1 MKKTFFKNLFRDIKN
16 TPSRFLSIVIIIAVG
31 VAFYS
36 GVRATSPAMK
46 ASADHYLDENN
57 FMDFKLISTLGLTE
71 DDKNAIVKQKEI
83 TRAEGAYSLDGV
95 VEKDDKQL
103 VLNINSLPDKNGIN
117 DIRIIEGR
125 RAEKPNEIVVEE
137 HFMEESKLKLN
148 EYIVLKSGTE
158 DNIKDDL
165 KETRFKIVGT
175 AISPLYL
182 SQQRQI
188 SSVGNGDVRGFVYI
202 LPSVFESEVYTEIY
216 ARAES
221 GESKDSIINNEDYN
235 NYTKSIEKNLE
246 DLGKVRNDI
255 RYEEVYTE
263 ANEKLLDAE
272 YELEDSKQEAEKE
285 IADGYRELDQAQRK
299 INNGRQEI
307 KRNENIFNKEMAD
320 GKRELENGK
329 REIENARKKL
339 LSQAKE
345 IENGRVQIREGK
357 KKLEASQ
364 AQLDAGKQ
372 EAASQISAAV
382 GEQVKNAEALMNSEP
397 ENEQYAKNYQM
408 LNGLY
413 QGSIKGQSFNSM
425 YSSLKNNNLLG
436 TMKPYVDI
444 EKLNNDF
451 FKAQR
456 DIDNGRAEIAS
467 QERKINEGQAALD
480 QAPAQIEASKK
491 KIAQGERELEEGRRK
506 GLRELE
512 KARVEL
518 NNGQREVDENLA
530 KLKTEEE
537 KANKE
542 IADAEKKIAKNRDK
556 LKDIK
561 DPDWY
566 VLGRGQNLGYETY
579 RQDSDRIDN
588 IGKVFPLIFF
598 LVAALVSLTTM
609 TRMVQEQRT
618 EIGTFKAL
626 GYSSTAIISHY
637 LIYSLTASITGSVIG
652 VLLGYRLFPHLII
665 EAYSSLYAVPET
677 ITPFI
682 TSLAAQASL
691 LAIVFTTLAAAIS
704 ALDELREVPA
714 SLMRPKPPKAGK
726 KILLERI
733 DFIWSRLKF
742 TSKVT
747 ARNLFRYKQRLVMT
761 VIGIAACTGLMLTG
775 FGLKDG
781 IIGATEAQFND
792 IYKYDMQGTLNRDES
807 EIEKKKIKTETLKD
821 ENVES
826 VLFVNLQNGLVKSKE
841 IRDEDSYVVVPENK
855 DQLNEYIN
863 LFLKD
868 KDLNLD
874 NDGVIITEKLSRLID
889 KKTGDTIEITI
900 DEKIVEAKI
909 SDITEQ
915 YIQHYI
921 YMSPKYYEKI
931 SGEKMVYNN
940 FYGKLKDNSEKLED
954 DTSIRLKTIAGINS
968 IGFKNNSKVDYDQS
982 MESIDAVVFI
992 LIASAGVLAF
1002 VVIYNLTNI
1011 NITERRRELAT
1022 IKLLGFYDKE
1032 LAAYIYRENV
1042 ILTFVGSF
1050 VGIFI
1055 GMILN
1060 KFVLS
1065 TAETNIIKFLGKISP
1080 RYFLYSIILTVLFSA
1095 IVNLA
1100 MYKRFSKIDM
1110 IESLKSAE

>member
-1 MKKTFFKNLFRDIKN
+1 MKKTFFKNLFRDVKN

-71 DDKNAIVKQKEI
+71 DDRQSIEDRKNI
-83 TRAEGAYSLDGV
+83 TDAEGSYSMDGV
-95 VEKDDKQL
+95 IEKDDKQL

-117 DIRIIEGR
+117 DIKIIKGR

-148 EYIVLKSGTE
+148 QYLVLKSGNE

-175 AISPLYL
+175 AISPIYL

-202 LPSVFESEVYTEIY
+202 LPEVFKSDVYTEVY
-216 ARAES
+216 ARTEGS
-221 GESKDSIINNEDYN
+221 ESKESIISNKTYN
-235 NYTKSIEKNLE
+235 DYTKDIEKDLK
-246 DLGKVRNDI
+246 DLGEIRNEVR
-255 RYEEVYTE
+255 YMEVFNE
-263 ANEKLLDAE
+263 ANDKLL
-272 YELEDSKQEAEKE
+272 EAEVKLDDSRREAQKE
-285 IADGYRELDQAQRK
+285 IKNGYDELKRAQNK
-299 INNGRQEI
+299 IDSGRQEL
-307 KRNENIFNKEMAD
+307 KKNENIFNQKMRDGKREIEN
-320 GKRELENGK
+320 GKRELENAQSDLPAK
-329 REIENARKKL
+329 AKEIENARAQL
-339 LSQAKE
+339 QA
-345 IENGRVQIREGK
+345 GK
-357 KKLEASQ
+357 SKLEASER
-364 AQLDAGKQ
+364 QLNEGKQ
-372 EAASQISAAV
+372 QAAGQISAAV
-382 GEQVKNAEALMNSEP
+382 GAEVKRAQDLMNSDP
-397 ENEQYAKNYQM
+397 ENEQYAQQYAALNSVYQS
-408 LNGLY
+408 GI
-413 QGSIKGQSFNSM
+413 QGQGFDTIYNT
-425 YSSLKNNNLLG
+425 LKNNNLLG
-436 TMKPYVDI
+436 AMSAQVDI
-444 EKLNNDF
+444 QKINNDF
-451 FKAQR
+451 NKAQA
-456 DIDNGRAEIAS
+456 DIRNGRAEIQA
-467 QERKINEGQAALD
+467 QEQQVNQGQKALD
-480 QAPAQIEASKK
+480 QAPAQIEASKR
-491 KIAQGERELEEGRRK
+491 KIAQGERELEQGRRK

-512 KARVEL
+512 NARVKL
-518 NNGQREVDENLA
+518 RSGQNEIDQNLA
-530 KLKTEEE
+530 KLKIEEE

-542 IADAEKKIAKNRDK
+542 IEDAEKKIARNRDK

-561 DPDWY
+561 DPEWY

-588 IGKVFPLIFF
+588 IGKVFPFIFF

-637 LIYSLTASITGSVIG
+637 LIYALTASMAGSVIG

-665 EAYSSLYAVPET
+665 EAYSSLYDVPDI

-682 TSLAAQASL
+682 TSLAVQASL
-691 LAIVFTTLAAAIS
+691 LAVLFTTLAAAVS

-726 KILLERI
+726 KIILERI

-792 IYKYDMQGTLNRDES
+792 IYKYDMQGTLNRDEDK
-807 EIEKKKIKTETLKD
+807 IEAEKIKEKTLKD
-821 ENVES
+821 ENVDS
-826 VLFVNLQNGLVKSKE
+826 VLFVNLQNGSVKSKE
-841 IRDEDSYVVVPENK
+841 VRDEDAYVVVPENK
-855 DQLNEYIN
+855 DQLNKYIN

-868 KDLNLD
+868 EKLKLSD
-874 NDGVIITEKLSRLID
+874 DGVIITEKLSRLID
-889 KKTGDTIEITI
+889 KNIGDTIEITI
-900 DEKIVEAKI
+900 DEEIVDAKI
-909 SDITEQ
+909 SAITEQ
-915 YIQHYI
+915 YIQHYV
-921 YMSPKYYEKI
+921 YMSLEYYEKI

-940 FYGKLKDNSEKLED
+940 FYGKLKNSSQKVED
-954 DTSIRLKTIAGINS
+954 DTSMRLKTIAGINS
-968 IGFKNNSKVDYDQS
+968 LSFKNNSKVDYDKS

-1050 VGIFI
+1050 VGIFM

-1080 RYFLYSIILTVLFSA
+1080 IYFLYSIILTILFSA

-1100 MYKRFSKIDM
+1100 MYKRFGKIDM